1 MLSKEKIT
9 KFIEE
14 SNLLQNDLDG
24 SRKLKSQIQSSSID
38 LTIDKI
44 HSGDEDISKANA
56 HIRDSAHDVLD
67 LEPGQTVVIQ
77 VAELFNMPA
86 EVGGVIFP
94 PNSMSKSGI
103 IMTNPGHID
112 PNFIGRIS
120 VYLVNMGKK
129 TVRLKRGE
137 KVATLLLFDISGRPE
152 FISDLIGHGVDKD
165 QVMSLSSDF
174 ANIEGRLPK
183 LISKYMKSRVLR
195 WGGLCIGILG
205 LLLVVFPIVTK
216 YYFDNHFV
224 SSEIKLVEN
233 KIESNKKLIESLI
246 SKIDENSLVIDNLKK
261 ELSEKKSSIIDLER
275 KIKNYKKEG
284 LNSSNLE
291 GLALKSSSNELQN

>member
-1 MLSKEKIT
+1 
-9 KFIEE
+9 
-14 SNLLQNDLDG
+14 
-24 SRKLKSQIQSSSID
+24 
-38 LTIDKI
+38 
-44 HSGDEDISKANA
+44 
-56 HIRDSAHDVLD
+56 
-67 LEPGQTVVIQ
+67 
-77 VAELFNMPA
+77 
-86 EVGGVIFP
+86 
-94 PNSMSKSGI
+94 
-103 IMTNPGHID
+103 
-112 PNFIGRIS
+112 
-120 VYLVNMGKK
+120 
-129 TVRLKRGE
+129 
-137 KVATLLLFDISGRPE
+137 
-152 FISDLIGHGVDKD
+152 
-165 QVMSLSSDF
+165 MSLSSDF

-183 LISKYMKSRVLR
+183 LISKYMKSRVLS